1 VIKHF
6 RIAMAAPYGHWRVEE
21 THVRDAN
28 ADWAARVIRHSV
40 HCDNVLVQRIH
51 AQTVGMPSASSN
63 TTTLIFD
70 SFAARGERKRLTR
83 NELEGNDSALME
95 VDVVP
100 RTRLCD
106 AGIFVQQHLDNLQ
119 LQFWCCAHME
129 CGRVLTVGRDGCVN
143 EQLLRAAEMH
153 VHAIH
158 GDNARARDDRQDA

>member
-1 VIKHF
+1 MIKHF
-6 RIAMAAPYGHWRVEE
+6 LIAMAAPYGHWRVEE

-28 ADWAARVIRHSV
+28 ADWAARVNRHSV

-51 AQTVGMPSASSN
+51 AETPGMPSASSN
-63 TTTLIFD
+63 TTTLMFD
-70 SFAARGERKRLTR
+70 SFAARSERKRLTR

>member
-1 VIKHF
+1 
-6 RIAMAAPYGHWRVEE
+6 MAVPLAHWRVEE

-28 ADWAARVIRHSV
+28 ADWAAGVNRHSL

-51 AQTVGMPSASSN
+51 AETPGMPSASPN
-63 TTTLIFD
+63 TTTLMFD

-106 AGIFVQQHLDNLQ
+106 AGIFVQ
-119 LQFWCCAHME
+119 
-129 CGRVLTVGRDGCVN
+129 
-143 EQLLRAAEMH
+143 
-153 VHAIH
+153 
-158 GDNARARDDRQDA
+158 